1 MPQQRDLS
9 RTRERIMAAAQ
20 KEFAASGYAGARTDA
35 IARRARVNER
45 MIFYCFDSKEGLY
58 KAVLAQKLCARARMI
73 ESMPD
78 EDFTSS
84 LIKGFA
90 TSCEDIDALRM
101 WLWEALDRS
110 NRKLVA
116 EEERR
121 AYFQAEVA
129 RWRRAKVSGALP
141 PDADEEMLLL
151 ASAALRAFPL
161 ALPQVTSLITGMG
174 PLNPEFRRKWSACL
188 EWIGQRLFAP
198 TIESS
203 EELDGKANG
212 ASKARKQSPSHPR
225 PAVAPIK
232 DQNLMPISDHW
243 QLYESH
249 SVAPISIGNG
259 IRSIARG
266 ARCGLQRS
274 HCAAGATAADG
285 LSQPTAPA

>member
-1 MPQQRDLS
+1 
-9 RTRERIMAAAQ
+9 
-20 KEFAASGYAGARTDA
+20 
-35 IARRARVNER
+35 
-45 MIFYCFDSKEGLY
+45 
-58 KAVLAQKLCARARMI
+58 
-73 ESMPD
+73 
-78 EDFTSS
+78 
-84 LIKGFA
+84 
-90 TSCEDIDALRM
+90 M

-161 ALPQVTSLITGMG
+161 ALPQVTSLITGVG
-174 PLNPEFRRKWSACL
+174 PLDPEFRRKWSACL

-212 ASKARKQSPSHPR
+212 ASKARKQSPSHTAAGGGR
-225 PAVAPIK
+225 H
-232 DQNLMPISDHW
+232 QRGH
-243 QLYESH
+243 Q
-249 SVAPISIGNG
+249 
-259 IRSIARG
+259 RSIPHAHK
-266 ARCGLQRS
+266 RS
-274 HCAAGATAADG
+274 LAV
-285 LSQPTAPA
+285 L